1 MLSYKVQVVGAVLS
15 LVLLLGILAVC
26 GVVPVQFHLGSASAS
41 STSRGVS
48 EGDSSVPE
56 AARILLSQLNG
67 LARHRV
73 AGSGMQELSLH
84 SSLGHIF
91 QDAGDYSKASHH
103 YLAARDIAAKE
114 GGEKLVATQ
123 TTLGSTYLNAGKLK
137 EARQELESAYLLMD
151 RKGPNAVNVLWALGN
166 CRREAGKLDEALTLY
181 GKAEEQQEQEQ
192 QQQQQQQQRVL
203 RRQEWTESA
212 QVDGSAGLLSDIGQA
227 YHSKGQLE
235 KAISYFKRAKEQYF
249 AKGEHLQRVKSDAD
263 VVELSKIYNR
273 LGQVLQDRGDV
284 HSAAEH
290 YQKALRLQQKSLRSG
305 HPQIAETFMNIARNQ
320 RDSGEGFA
328 AALATL
334 AQAESLLQE
343 HTSAP
348 QYAALL
354 SMKADI
360 LREEGR
366 LEEAEEFAR
375 RALALQEQEGSEESP
390 ELAVA
395 LNGLGSI
402 LHDQR
407 KYKFAV
413 KNYMRAL
420 AVNMK
425 TVGTTHPETA
435 ATYNN
440 LGNVYQDS
448 GDDEAAERYYMKCLE
463 IQKQLFD
470 KQTPS
475 PEIAASYNNIAT
487 ILVRQERFQ
496 EAEQLLINAV
506 DVVRAAGL
514 PSGSPD
520 RTVYEENLAE
530 VRKHLSK
537 GGDAP
542 AQEVPI
548 ADMKPSVP
556 STIQ

>member
-1 MLSYKVQVVGAVLS
+1 MHSYKVQLIVSGS
-15 LVLLLGILAVC
+15 LALVVLLAILMVYGIVLA
-26 GVVPVQFHLGSASAS
+26 QFPLGSGS
-41 STSRGVS
+41 SSSKVRRVHKD
-48 EGDSSVPE
+48 DSSVPE
-56 AARILLSQLNG
+56 AARILLSQLNS
-67 LARHRV
+67 LQRHSV
-73 AGSGMQELSLH
+73 VKSGMQELSLH

-91 QDAGDYSKASHH
+91 QDAGDYDKASHH
-103 YLAARDIAAKE
+103 YLAAKDIAAKE

-123 TTLGSTYLNAGKLK
+123 TTLGSAYLNAGKLK

-181 GKAEEQQEQEQ
+181 GKAEELQ
-192 QQQQQQQQRVL
+192 QQVRQQQQQRVL
-203 RRQEWTESA
+203 RRQEWAESA
-212 QVDGSAGLLSDIGQA
+212 QVDRPAGLLSDIGQA

-249 AKGEHLQRVKSDAD
+249 ADGERLQHVKTDAD
-263 VVELSKIYNR
+263 AVELSQIYNR

-290 YQKALRLQQKSLRSG
+290 YQKALRLQQKSLRAG
-305 HPQIAETFMNIARNQ
+305 HPRVAETLMNMAKNQ
-320 RDSGEGFA
+320 RDAGEGFA

-334 AQAESLLQE
+334 AQAEPLLQE

-354 SMKADI
+354 SMKADM

-375 RALALQEQEGSEESP
+375 RALALQEQQGAEESP
-390 ELAVA
+390 ELAVT

-407 KYKFAV
+407 RYKFAV

-420 AVNMK
+420 SVNLK
-425 TVGTTHPETA
+425 TVGTAHPETA

-448 GDDEAAERYYMKCLE
+448 GDDEAAERYYSKCLE
-463 IQKQLFD
+463 IQKELFD

-475 PEIAASYNNIAT
+475 PELAASYNNIAT
-487 ILVRQERFQ
+487 IYVRQERYR
-496 EAEQLLINAV
+496 EAERLLVQAV
-506 DVVRAAGL
+506 DVVRVAGL
-514 PSGSPD
+514 PQSSPD
-520 RTVYEENLAE
+520 RAVYEENLAE
-530 VRKHLSK
+530 VRQHLK
-537 GGDAP
+537 KDG
-542 AQEVPI
+542 
-548 ADMKPSVP
+548 
-556 STIQ
+556 STVSEEPKAIPKDVIS